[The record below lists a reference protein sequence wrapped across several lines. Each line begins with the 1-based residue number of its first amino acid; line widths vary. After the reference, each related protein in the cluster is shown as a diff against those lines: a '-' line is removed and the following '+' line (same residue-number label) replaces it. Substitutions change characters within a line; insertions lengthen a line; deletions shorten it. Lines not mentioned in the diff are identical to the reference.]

1 MYHADM
7 EDIERAAQRPKT
19 DDLSRPQRERL
30 AHVDFALYFLGE
42 LRRVDL
48 SGKFETGPAG
58 ATRDIALYR
67 EYAPGNCEL
76 DKTGKVYRP
85 LPTFRPLF
93 QHSPRR
99 VLTSLS
105 QGFGEGLGDDLE
117 PLISSEIPFPLSVPD
132 ASIIAPISRAI
143 HRGLAVRL
151 RYTSVRSGGTE
162 KTIVPIALVD
172 TGIRWHVRA
181 FDREKKEFRD
191 YVLTRMENPVV
202 LEDSPAKKE
211 ERAESDS
218 QWSRVINLELLP
230 HPDHPRPELVKMDYG
245 MKEGVLKLK
254 VRAANAGYM
263 LRRWAVD
270 CSPKH
275 ELPYI
280 DHPLWLPDPL
290 ALYGANNAQ
299 LAPGYLT
306 QEELI
311 RAIKAL

>member
-1 MYHADM
+1 M
-7 EDIERAAQRPKT
+7 
-19 DDLSRPQRERL
+19 
-30 AHVDFALYFLGE
+30 
-42 LRRVDL
+42 DL

-132 ASIIAPISRAI
+132 ASIVAPISRAI

-151 RYTSVRSGGTE
+151 SYTSVRSGRTE

-181 FDREKKEFRD
+181 FDREKEEFRD

-202 LEDSPAKKE
+202 LEDSPAKRE

-218 QWSRVINLELLP
+218 QWSRVINLELVP
-230 HPDHPRPELVKMDYG
+230 HPDHPRPELVKMDYR

-306 QEELI
+306 QEELV

>member
-1 MYHADM
+1 MYHPDM
-7 EDIERAAQRPKT
+7 EDMQQAAQRPKT

-30 AHVDFALYFLGE
+30 AHIDFALYFLGE
-42 LRRVDL
+42 LRRADL
-48 SGKFETGPAG
+48 SSKFETGPAG

-67 EYAPGNCEL
+67 EYAPENCEL

-85 LPTFRPLF
+85 LSTFQPLF

-132 ASIIAPISRAI
+132 ASVIAPISRAI

-151 RYTSVRSGGTE
+151 SYTSVRSGRTE

-181 FDREKKEFRD
+181 YDRDKEEFRD

-211 ERAESDS
+211 ERAECDS
-218 QWSRVINLELLP
+218 QWSRVINLELVP

-245 MKEGVLKLK
+245 MKEGVRKLK

-280 DHPLWLPDPL
+280 DYPLWLPDPL
-290 ALYGANNAQ
+290 ALYGAHNAQ

-306 QEELI
+306 QEELV